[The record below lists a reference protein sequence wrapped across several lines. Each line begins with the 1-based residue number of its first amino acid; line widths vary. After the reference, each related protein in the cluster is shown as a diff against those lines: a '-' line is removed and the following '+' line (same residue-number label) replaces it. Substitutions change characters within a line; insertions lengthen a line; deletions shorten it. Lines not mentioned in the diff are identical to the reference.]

1 MTEAMNEIIQEP
13 ITEYGNNSQPEE
25 VTRRWQPVRVLK
37 TVLRLLLGAFL
48 ITTGI
53 LKLLSIDSFE
63 LYIYSFHLFNY
74 LLCTIVA
81 RLVIMAELLLGA
93 FLILKILYKPV
104 WWTTMAMLVGF
115 TFLLIYVAL
124 FRQDTN
130 CHCMGDLVELNP
142 TWSIL
147 KNIIT
152 MALMLLIRKEEP
164 ARFKGWKA
172 VGIVLVVAAFAAPFG
187 LFPMDSVWNLFD
199 RDGQSINEPRFEEFM
214 QDTIALSLDIDE
226 GNYILG
232 YVAAGCKYC
241 KTSGKKLN
249 SIVENNHLDTNKVI
263 FFIWG
268 KDESIRKF
276 KEESGA
282 THFRYVTIDP
292 FTAIEVVNGQFP
304 TFLYVHDGKQIK
316 AVDIRSM
323 VESEVVEHLSK
334 SN

>member
-1 MTEAMNEIIQEP
+1 MNEIIQEP
-13 ITEYGNNSQPEE
+13 ITDYDNDSQPQE
-25 VTRRWQPVRVLK
+25 VTRRWQPMRVLK
-37 TVLRLLLGAFL
+37 TVLRLLLGAFF
-48 ITTGI
+48 ITTAI
-53 LKLLSIDSFE
+53 MKLLSLDNFE

-74 LLCTIVA
+74 LLCTVIA

-124 FRQDTN
+124 FRQDSN

-142 TWSIL
+142 TLSIL

-164 ARFKGWKA
+164 AQFKGWKA
-172 VGIVLVVAAFAAPFG
+172 VGTVLAVAAFAVPFG

-199 RDGQSINEPRFEEFM
+199 RDGQTINESRFEDFM
-214 QDTIALSLDIDE
+214 QDSIAMSLDIDD
-226 GNYILG
+226 GNYIVG
-232 YVAAGCKYC
+232 YLAAGCKYC

-268 KDESIRKF
+268 KEDKIAQY
-276 KEESGA
+276 KEETGA
-282 THFRYVTIDP
+282 THFRYVPIDP
-292 FTAIEVVNGQFP
+292 ITAIEVVNGQFP
-304 TFLYVHDGKQIK
+304 TFLYLHDGKQIK
-316 AVDIRSM
+316 AFDIRGM

>member
-1 MTEAMNEIIQEP
+1 M
-13 ITEYGNNSQPEE
+13 
-25 VTRRWQPVRVLK
+25 RVLK
-37 TVLRLLLGAFL
+37 TVLRLLLGAFF
-48 ITTGI
+48 ITTAI
-53 LKLLSIDSFE
+53 MKLLSLDNFE

-74 LLCTIVA
+74 LLCTVIA

-124 FRQDTN
+124 FRQDSN

-142 TWSIL
+142 TLSIL

-164 ARFKGWKA
+164 AQFKGWKA
-172 VGIVLVVAAFAAPFG
+172 VGTVLAVAAFAVPFG

-199 RDGQSINEPRFEEFM
+199 RDGQTINESRFEDFM
-214 QDTIALSLDIDE
+214 QDSIAMSLDIDD
-226 GNYILG
+226 GNYIVG
-232 YVAAGCKYC
+232 YLAAGCKYC

-268 KDESIRKF
+268 KEDKIAQY
-276 KEESGA
+276 KEETGA
-282 THFRYVTIDP
+282 THFRYVPIDP
-292 FTAIEVVNGQFP
+292 ITAIEVVNGQFP
-304 TFLYVHDGKQIK
+304 TFLYLHDGKQIK
-316 AVDIRSM
+316 AFDIRGM